1 MATISAARLDAAGD
15 GGLDEYSRVV
25 TAAVEQASPS
35 VVGIEV
41 RIDGRRAGSG
51 SGFIATPD
59 GFIFTNS
66 HVVHG
71 AREIDVAL
79 LDGRRYRAL
88 LIGDDP
94 DSDLAVIRISG
105 DDLVPV
111 VLGDSATIRPGQ
123 LVVALGNPFG
133 LQTTVTAGIV
143 SALGRTLRSQSG
155 RLMDNI
161 IQTDAALNP
170 GNSGGPLV
178 DGFGRVIG
186 VNTAIV
192 AAGQGICFAIA
203 SNTAKH
209 IAGLLIRDGRVAR
222 GYVGIAGTD
231 IEIPRFLQRLHAL
244 IQVRGILVQSVEAS
258 SPASRAGIEPGD
270 IVIGL
275 GTEAVDG
282 VDALHRVLTGHG
294 RVDAPTSVTL
304 LRRHERVER
313 TIIPSQALDRV
324 N

>member
-1 MATISAARLDAAGD
+1 MNFTMSSISSAARLVDEDVDLDA
-15 GGLDEYSRVV
+15 YSRVV
-25 TAAVEQASPS
+25 TTAVELTSPA

-41 RIDGRRAGSG
+41 RVDGRRTGSG

-71 AREIDVAL
+71 AREIEVAL
-79 LDGRRYRAL
+79 LV
-88 LIGDDP
+88 GDDP
-94 DSDLAVIRISG
+94 DSDLAVIRISAG
-105 DDLVPV
+105 ELTAIAF
-111 VLGDSATIRPGQ
+111 GDSATIRPGQ
-123 LVVALGNPFG
+123 LAIALGNPFG

-178 DGFGRVIG
+178 DAHGRVIG

-203 SNTAKH
+203 ANTAKH
-209 IAGLLIRDGRVAR
+209 IASLLIRDGKIAR
-222 GYVGIAGTD
+222 GFVGIAGSD
-231 IEIPRFLQRLHAL
+231 VDIPRFLQRLHGL
-244 IQVRGILVQSVEAS
+244 TQRRGILVQSVEAA

-270 IVIGL
+270 IVIAL
-275 GTEAVDG
+275 GVEPVEGVDG
-282 VDALHRVLTGHG
+282 LHRVLTGG
-294 RVDAPTSVTL
+294 DRVDAPTTVTV
-304 LRRHERVER
+304 LRRHERVQR
-313 TIIPSQALDRV
+313 TIIPSEALSLV